1 MTDELRDALVDL
13 REDQALALV
22 DSLLTG
28 GTDPTDVLAD
38 CQYAMDVIGDRFA
51 RGEAFIPELMMAGEI
66 MQTIAGKLKPY
77 LGTAA
82 TKQSLGAVVLGS
94 AAGDIHD
101 IGKDIV
107 GTMLDIAGFDVV
119 NLGVDVP
126 ASKFVAAAQDS
137 SAGVIAVSCL
147 LTSAFEAMK
156 QTVAAVDEAGLRP
169 AVRVMIGGAPV
180 NETICEYTGADGWGK
195 DAVEAVELAKKW
207 IGGA

>member
-1 MTDELRDALVDL
+1 VTDELRDALVDL

-38 CQYAMDVIGDRFA
+38 CQHAMDVIGDRFA

-66 MQTIAGKLKPY
+66 MQAIANKLRPY
-77 LGTAA
+77 LEEAVA
-82 TKQSLGAVVLGS
+82 KQSLGTVVLGS

-101 IGKDIV
+101 IGKNIV
-107 GTMLDIAGFDVV
+107 GMMLDIAGFDVV

-126 ASKFVAAAQDS
+126 AAEFVVAAQES
-137 SAGVIAVSCL
+137 NAGIIAVSCL
-147 LTSAFEAMK
+147 LTSAFEAMRE
-156 QTVAAVDEAGLRP
+156 TVAAVDKANLRP

-180 NETICEYTGADGWGK
+180 NDTICEYTEADGWGK
-195 DAVEAVELAKKW
+195 DAVEAVELAKMW